1 MSWSLLLLSIL
12 LVAQDFPRSLLR
24 PTNTAPVSV
33 EITQAKAGFETLG
46 RIAGV
51 NVLFDSDFMDGAV
64 NPPVRIQ
71 GAAIF
76 DALNTLSTQTH
87 NFIEVLDNQ
96 NIIVAPDNPAKHS
109 LYDSQT
115 IKAFYVTNG
124 PIDLVNLVS
133 LIRLRLRTRYAS
145 QSLAA
150 PALIVRETIARVN
163 QSEEIIRP
171 VAKLK
176 PGTPTTIAAS
186 NALGH
191 VLTQDANGTRIMTP
205 DRGQLQTLAARPV
218 SFRMTNTSQ
227 AVFENIARTAG
238 LNIIF
243 DRDFRSANGVAF
255 NVENVDALEA
265 LDLMS
270 LQTKNF
276 WQALDEKTIVVAP
289 DTEAKRRD
297 LRSLIVKRINL
308 SGTGTYIR
316 MTELATILRTLFNMR
331 FIALIPTTNTMV
343 MRATPFEMALSE
355 KIIDNLRDTAGEM
368 AMSAEIPTGSE
379 TSLILRRRS
388 VRSYSSVDSELRT
401 KLNVP
406 VTFETKPSVRASYED
421 LAKAIGIRVTFDNAF
436 QDNSA
441 PPAKLQTV
449 NAADALDFLSLHTGN
464 VWQMAGAGA
473 IVVAPDTQKVVQQLE
488 QKSSKAIKVT
498 NLNQQGVMELA
509 NALKSVLSLSQV
521 EPATNAIQVNDTL
534 ENIALAEKIVAE
546 LDRPGSQ

>member
-1 MSWSLLLLSIL
+1 MSWSLLLLSMI

-33 EITQAKAGFETLG
+33 DITQAKAGFETLG
-46 RIAGV
+46 RMAGV

-64 NPPVRIQ
+64 SPAVRIQ
-71 GAAIF
+71 GTAIF

-87 NFIEVLDNQ
+87 NFVEVLDSQ
-96 NIIVAPDNPAKHS
+96 SIIVSPDNPAKHS
-109 LYDSQT
+109 LYDSQI
-115 IKAFYVTNG
+115 IKTFYVTNG

-150 PALIVRETIARVN
+150 PALIVRETIPRVN
-163 QSEEIIRP
+163 QAEEIIRP

-186 NALGH
+186 NALRH

-227 AVFENIARTAG
+227 AVFENIARTGG

-265 LDLMS
+265 LDLLS

-276 WQALDEKTIVVAP
+276 WQALDEKTILVAP
-289 DTEAKRRD
+289 DTEGKRRD
-297 LRSLIVKRINL
+297 IGSLIVKRINL

-343 MRATPFEMALSE
+343 IRATPFEMALSE

-368 AMSAEIPTGSE
+368 TASAEIPTGSE
-379 TSLILRRRS
+379 SSLVLRRRS

-406 VTFETKPSVRASYED
+406 VTFETKPSVRASFED
-421 LAKAIGIRVTFDNAF
+421 LAKAIGVRVTFDNAF
-436 QDNSA
+436 QDISA

-473 IVVAPDTQKVVQQLE
+473 IVVAPDTQKVVQQLQE
-488 QKSSKAIKVT
+488 KSSKTIKVT
-498 NLNQQGVMELA
+498 NLNQKGVMELA

-521 EPATNAIQVNDTL
+521 EPATNAIQVNDTQ